1 MESRLFCIII
11 PGLLIEPPQKRTKES
26 NTNLKKKK
34 DYSENCHLFTVPYSL
49 QIYSD
54 SLGG

>member
-34 DYSENCHLFTVPYSL
+34 IIVKIVIFL
-49 QIYSD
+49 QFPIHCKYT
-54 SLGG
+54 LIL